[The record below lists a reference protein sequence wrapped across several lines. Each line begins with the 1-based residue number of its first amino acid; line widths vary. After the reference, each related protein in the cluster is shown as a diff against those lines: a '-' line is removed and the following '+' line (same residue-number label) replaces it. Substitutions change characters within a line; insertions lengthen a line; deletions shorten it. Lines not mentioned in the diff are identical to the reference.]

1 MYKSI
6 AVKRKHHIM
15 TLFKH
20 CAKLLYFLQI
30 ACFLLGFL
38 CSTAGFSQR
47 INLKDSVIVN
57 DLLAKSKALFG
68 EDPAKAI
75 LLAAQARDLSQKLKF
90 ENGEATALK
99 NIGIGYYLQQKNVE
113 ALDNW
118 HRSLEIFQR
127 LQDEVGVSNLLNNM
141 SAVYKDQ
148 GDNAKALE
156 YCLQAL
162 KLAEKTGDKTRML
175 SSYIN
180 VAGIYHNMKDPR
192 AIGYL
197 MKALPLSKE
206 AGNQESHAL
215 LLGNIGEVYLD
226 QKQDDKAL
234 PFYKEVIA
242 LETETVAAAYA
253 YNGLGKIYLRKKAY
267 NAALQNHAKALEIAT
282 KLSDKQDELR
292 ALQGTANVY
301 VQMGDYPIAFD
312 YFQKAKALGEETNAT
327 VDLKDLYQEM
337 ARAYEKVADY
347 KNAYSYKSKYAD
359 IKDTIFN
366 DETAKKLGRLQFDF
380 DLYKKEG
387 EIKLLINEK
396 KLNEVELKRQRQIK
410 TAFAIGLGLLLLLAF
425 IIFSGY
431 RRKAKLNRVL
441 NRQKVEIQN
450 LLANILPT
458 EIARELQE
466 KGHAILRSYERV
478 SVLFSD
484 FKDFTAIAEK
494 TSPEE
499 LVKELNTCF
508 MAFDDIIERHGLE
521 KIKTIGDSYMCAG
534 GIPITDLSHPLRIVK
549 AGVEIQDFMMRFNQ
563 TRIAEDKPPME
574 MRIGIHVGP
583 LVAGVVGKKKYAY
596 DIWGSTVNIAS
607 RMESYGEAGKVNISG
622 ALHEIVKERYLC
634 IHRGKLNAK
643 NVGNIDMYF
652 VQEEISRPQ
661 QQPNLAKPWES
672 FDDVAYAQ

>member
-1 MYKSI
+1 M
-6 AVKRKHHIM
+6 M
-15 TLFKH
+15 TLSKH
-20 CAKLLYFLQI
+20 CVKPLRFLKI
-30 ACFLLGFL
+30 ACLLPAFLFG
-38 CSTAGFSQR
+38 TAGFSQR
-47 INLKDSVIVN
+47 VKQKDTVVVN
-57 DLLAKSKALFG
+57 DLLTKSKALFG

-75 LLAAQARDLSQKLKF
+75 SLAEQARDLSQKLKF
-90 ENGEATALK
+90 EKGEATALK
-99 NIGIGYYLQQKNVE
+99 NIGVGYYYQQKYVE

-118 HRSLEIFQR
+118 HQSLDIFER
-127 LQDEVGVSNLLNNM
+127 LQDEVGISNLLNNM

-180 VAGIYHNMKDPR
+180 VAGIYHNTHDPK
-192 AIGYL
+192 ALVYL

-206 AGNQESHAL
+206 AGNGESHAL

-226 QKQDDKAL
+226 QAEDDKAL
-234 PFYKEVIA
+234 PFYKESISMA
-242 LETETVAAAYA
+242 NATGAAAFA
-253 YNGLGKIYLRKKAY
+253 YNGLGKIYLHKKAY
-267 NAALQNHAKALEIAT
+267 NTALQNHAKASEIAE
-282 KLSDKQDELR
+282 KLGDKQDELR
-292 ALQGTANVY
+292 ALQGAANVY
-301 VQMGDYPIAFD
+301 VQMGDYPTAFA
-312 YFQKAKALGEETNAT
+312 YFQKAKALGEETNST
-327 VDLKDLYQEM
+327 VDLKDLYQAM
-337 ARAYEKVADY
+337 ASAYAKVADY
-347 KNAYSYKSKYAD
+347 QNAYLFKSKYAD

-387 EIKLLINEK
+387 EIKLLTNEK

-431 RRKAKLNRVL
+431 RRKAKLSRLL
-441 NRQKVEIQN
+441 NRQKIEIQT

-494 TSPEE
+494 TSPED

-508 MAFDDIIERHGLE
+508 MAFDDIIGKHKLE

-534 GIPITDLSHPLRIVK
+534 GIPTTDLTHPLRIVK
-549 AGVEIQDFMMRFNQ
+549 AAMEIQDFMLRFNEV
-563 TRIAEDKPPME
+563 RKADGLPLME

-607 RMESYGEAGKVNISG
+607 RMESHGEAGKVNISG
-622 ALHEIVKERYLC
+622 ALYELVKDQYLC
-634 IHRGKLNAK
+634 THRGKLNAK

-652 VQEEISRPQ
+652 VQKEIGPPAAY
-661 QQPNLAKPWES
+661 QPSLAEPTES
-672 FDDVAYAQ
+672 LGDVAYAK